1 MKVLAKIT
9 CPHCGTKNEVN
20 LAALYGHAVTCSR
33 CEKILFKDADNISM
47 DANDIKSM
55 ITGTQNSIL
64 KNMVVINS
72 IIFAAIVLVILGVRE
87 VLNIPMRDEDL
98 LVMVGALGIFFVF
111 FCGVIWVIKKSF
123 SIFK

>member
-1 MKVLAKIT
+1 MKVPAKIT

-20 LAALYGHAVTCSR
+20 LAALHGHAVTCSR
-33 CEKILFKDADNISM
+33 CEKTLFKDVENISI

-55 ITGTQNSIL
+55 IKETQSSIL
-64 KNMVVINS
+64 KNMAVTSS

-98 LVMVGALGIFFVF
+98 LVMLGALGIFFVF
-111 FCGVIWVIKKSF
+111 FLGVIWVIKKSF